1 MSTSLRLEL
10 VALASLALS
19 AFGSFS
25 PAIAAA
31 TFEQKEVDQSKFI
44 AVASPYGNQAHQ
56 LLILEQVSSTR
67 PCWQETGVNNAQ
79 VDPLLLKFDFTG
91 ICSRSTDSNGYSIRL
106 AGQDLGLKYNLRV
119 VKRNGELVLLG
130 VPNRDPKA
138 PTIEIGRSQLNS
150 GFAKIVLNPGWRLTK
165 RVYNGKALGHV
176 YLTNDTALEQFQPTN
191 VATSTPAPTTTKPS
205 PAPVVSTPGSNSTG
219 TAATPPRLPQVTV
232 RPAQPQVI
240 SPAPTSGTSIPIL
253 VPPPE
258 ATSKPISTTRPVI
271 TPRPVL
277 TTPPASPTRPA
288 ASSLPLPT
296 LNPASALPPVG
307 VNQPASRPL
316 PPPPV
321 VTPALTSVRP
331 GVTVPTA
338 PATKPQSP
346 TGGFVVPTVEE
357 GNQSS
362 LNNSSNRA
370 DAPMNLPTVTVYR

>member
-67 PCWQETGVNNAQ
+67 SCWQETGVNNAQ
-79 VDPLLLKFDFTG
+79 VEPLLLKFDFTG
-91 ICSRSTDSNGYSIRL
+91 ICGRSTDSNGYSIRM

-138 PTIEIGRSQLNS
+138 PTIEIGKSQLNS
-150 GFAKIVLNPGWRLTK
+150 GFAKIALNPGWRLTK

-176 YLTNDTALEQFQPTN
+176 YLTSDTALEQFRPAN
-191 VATSTPAPTTTKPS
+191 VATSSPSPTTTPA
-205 PAPVVSTPGSNSTG
+205 PAPVVSTPRPNPTG
-219 TAATPPRLPQVTV
+219 TATTPPRLPQVTV

-258 ATSKPISTTRPVI
+258 ATNKPISTTRPVS
-271 TPRPVL
+271 TPRPVS
-277 TTPPASPTRPA
+277 TTRPA

-321 VTPALTSVRP
+321 VTPAPTSVKP
-331 GVTVPTA
+331 GVTVPTT
-338 PATKPQSP
+338 PATKPQPSS
-346 TGGFVVPTVEE
+346 GGFVVPTVEE
-357 GNQSS
+357 GSQSS
-362 LNNSSNRA
+362 INNASNRA
-370 DAPMNLPTVTVYR
+370 GVPMNLPTVTVYR